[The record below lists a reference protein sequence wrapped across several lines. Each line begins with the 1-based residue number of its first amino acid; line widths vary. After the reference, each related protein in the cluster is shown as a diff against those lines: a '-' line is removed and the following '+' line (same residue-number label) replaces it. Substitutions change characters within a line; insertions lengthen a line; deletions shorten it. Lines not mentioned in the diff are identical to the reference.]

1 MKFGIPTLIGP
12 CQARPCALPSPMS
25 FYSPHTLTRSISD
38 PLHTPPQPG
47 RLLQAWPGGALAPG
61 PAKAPVLLPPSPDQ
75 CGARSPFCDHV
86 CKPPAQ
92 SHTHKEKGGSALCTP
107 VAPKTTRA
115 SSSRVSPVGKPGPLG
130 PQVGPGWDIRPVP
143 LPLLGL
149 GIRAAALNQ
158 PWRQRT
164 ALGRPHGSPT
174 PSVFSSRLMFLLP
187 ECLEIMWDF
196 LVFFGKEGSKMRV
209 GVGTVP
215 FQLCQVRG
223 GRDGGGGA
231 GERRR

>member
-38 PLHTPPQPG
+38 LLHTPPQPG
-47 RLLQAWPGGALAPG
+47 RLLQAWPGGPLPQDQ
-61 PAKAPVLLPPSPDQ
+61 PRPPSSSRPAPISV
-75 CGARSPFCDHV
+75 ARDRPSVTTCARR
-86 CKPPAQ
+86 PPQPHA
-92 SHTHKEKGGSALCTP
+92 HEEKGGSALCTA

-115 SSSRVSPVGKPGPLG
+115 SSSRVSAVGKPGPLG

-143 LPLLGL
+143 LPLLGS

-174 PSVFSSRLMFLLP
+174 PSVFSS
-187 ECLEIMWDF
+187 
-196 LVFFGKEGSKMRV
+196 
-209 GVGTVP
+209 
-215 FQLCQVRG
+215 
-223 GRDGGGGA
+223 
-231 GERRR
+231 